1 MKKQEVFG
9 LIILFICAVIWGS
22 AFIAQS
28 MAAGKIGAW
37 MYNGCRFLV
46 GGIILIPLIIIL
58 DLKKKKREDVEEDK
72 DKNKKPFYYLLIA
85 GSIIGLLLALASF
98 LQQKGIETIP
108 AGKAGF
114 ITGFYLVLVPIFSFI
129 FFRQKLKLH
138 IYIAAVLGLLGLY
151 LLSVTDGFSSIA
163 VGDIYV
169 IACAFVFTLQIL
181 GVDYFVKKVDP
192 IKLSCVQMLFCGTF
206 SLILSLCTE
215 KTTWNDIVNCLG
227 PILYAGIMSCGVAY
241 TLQIVGQKLVNA
253 TIASLIMSLE
263 STFSV
268 IFGVIILHE
277 YLSPREIWGCVVMF
291 LAICISQ
298 IDFKQIFDNIFHKKK
313 EV

>member
-1 MKKQEVFG
+1 MKKNEVLG
-9 LIILFICAVIWGS
+9 LIILFICAIIWGS

-37 MYNGCRFLV
+37 MYNACRFLV
-46 GGIILIPLIIIL
+46 GGVILIPLIIIL
-58 DLKKKKREDVEEDK
+58 DLKKKKKVEEEK
-72 DKNKKPFYYLLIA
+72 DEKKPIWFLLIA
-85 GSIIGLLLALASF
+85 GSIIGLLLAIASF

-129 FFRQKLKLH
+129 FFRQKLKIH

-151 LLSVTDGFSSIA
+151 LLSVSDGFSSIT
-163 VGDIYV
+163 VGDIFV
-169 IACAFVFTLQIL
+169 IGCAFVFTFQIL

-192 IKLSCVQMLFCGTF
+192 IKLSCVQMFFCGSF
-206 SLILSLCTE
+206 SLLLALITE
-215 KTTWNDIVNCLG
+215 KNTWNDIINCLG

-241 TLQIVGQKLVNA
+241 TLQVVGQKMVNA
-253 TIASLIMSLE
+253 TIASLILSLE

-268 IFGVIILHE
+268 IFGVIILQE
-277 YLSPREIWGCVVMF
+277 YLSTREIWGCVVMF

-298 IDFKQIFDNIFHKKK
+298 IDFKHLFTTFINKKDK
-313 EV
+313 KIE

>member
-1 MKKQEVFG
+1 MKKNEICG
-9 LIILFICAVIWGS
+9 MIILFVCSIIWGS

-46 GGIILIPLIIIL
+46 GGIVLIPLIVVQKI
-58 DLKKKKREDVEEDK
+58 K
-72 DKNKKPFYYLLIA
+72 KNKNLENIEKEEKEPFWYLLMA

-129 FFRQKLKLH
+129 FFKQRLKIH
-138 IYIAAVLGLLGLY
+138 VYIAALLGLLGLY
-151 LLSVTDGFSSIA
+151 LLSVSDGFSSIA

-169 IACAFVFTLQIL
+169 IGCAFVFTLQIL

-192 IKLSCVQMLFCGTF
+192 IKLSCVQMFFCGSF
-206 SLILSLCTE
+206 SLILSLITE
-215 KTTWNDIVNCLG
+215 KNTWNDIVNCLG
-227 PILYAGIMSCGVAY
+227 PILYAGIMSCGIAY
-241 TLQIVGQKLVNA
+241 TLQIVGQKMVNA

-268 IFGVIILHE
+268 IFGFLILQE
-277 YLSPREIWGCVVMF
+277 YLSGREIWGCIVMF

-298 IDFKQIFDNIFHKKK
+298 IDFKQVFSYIFYRKK
-313 EV
+313 EE